1 MKIILKQ
8 SEKITDDWKS
18 YKKLKLGKYGFIAI
32 TMNFPEIS
40 AELSGLK
47 KLIRKFNIS
56 RRNIFKFKD
65 VIRDFRKT
73 EVKNTK
79 IHQESYPILDQ
90 RKRETKM
97 RLEKKSPPYGITEL
111 KEISLKAYTSEYIRG
126 FCERWKINKEVLEDI
141 NDNTID
147 VLEQLKKLRIVI

>member
-18 YKKLKLGKYGFIAI
+18 YKKLKFGKYGFVAI

-40 AELSGLK
+40 TELSRLK
-47 KLIRKFNIS
+47 KLIKQFNIS
-56 RRNIFKFKD
+56 RKNIFKFKD
-65 VIRDFRKT
+65 VIKDFRKT
-73 EVKNTK
+73 EVKNIK
-79 IHQESYPILDQ
+79 LQQESDPILDE

-111 KEISLKAYTSEYIRG
+111 KEISLKAFTSEYVRG
-126 FCERWKINKEVLEDI
+126 FCERWKINKETPI
-141 NDNTID
+141 C
-147 VLEQLKKLRIVI
+147 